1 MKIEEMVEIEAPAG
15 AVWAFL
21 TDPERVAAALPGAK
35 ITRKVGENAYE
46 GGMSV
51 KVGPLAA
58 SYTGTVAFEIDER
71 ERAAVVRAKGKGKA
85 GMGSADMTMRSRVE
99 ELGPQRTRVTVS
111 ATLAVTGVLA
121 QLGRGMIQHVSKKM
135 FKDFAQIAGRQVA
148 TDRAARAAS

>member
-1 MKIEEMVEIEAPAG
+1 MKIEETVEIEAPAG
-15 AVWAFL
+15 AVWAYL
-21 TDPERVAAALPGAK
+21 ADPERVAAALPGAE

-58 SYTGTVAFEIDER
+58 SYMGTVAFEFDES
-71 ERAAVVRAKGKGKA
+71 ERTAVVRARGKGKA
-85 GMGSADMTMRSRVE
+85 GMGSADMTMRSKVE
-99 ELGPQRTRVTVS
+99 ALGPERTRVTVS

-135 FKDFAQIAGRQVA
+135 FKEFAQIAARQVA
-148 TDRAARAAS
+148 ADRVAREAS